1 VRRVRLLAALGVLFA
16 CVDTGPTAGVLQVS
30 LTTPNSGA
38 DGAILITISGP
49 AALTSASP
57 PAGLRLFSE
66 PPLATANRFVLTGT
80 LVTGTILT
88 IGVADVGQ
96 VRSYTAT
103 VVQVAAATYLL
114 RPLGGYT
121 LRVLP

>member
-1 VRRVRLLAALGVLFA
+1 VRQVRVLAALGVLFA

-38 DGAILITISGP
+38 DGAILFTISGP
-49 AALTSASP
+49 AALTTASP
-57 PAGLRLFSE
+57 AAGLRLFSE
-66 PPLATANRFVLTGT
+66 PPFAAANRFVLTGT
-80 LVTGTILT
+80 LVTGTVLT

-103 VVQVAAATYLL
+103 VEQVAAATDQL
-114 RPLGGYT
+114 RPLGGYA